1 MMSQEPHKRKVNQ
14 MGEPMRKGRSLIVGV
29 VCGAVCVAGMML
41 YAHEIELNVEQ
52 ERAEVLARYGST
64 QVEAYVATC
73 DIAEGSKV
81 DSANVERRLMPGEL
95 LPEGAVTD
103 LAQIKAQPAQARI
116 YSGEVL
122 LTQRFEQVDGSVL
135 QVPDGLC
142 AVSVPA
148 KAVSAV
154 GGSVRA
160 GDKVNVYS
168 TSAKSTDLL
177 VANVEVLATSAST
190 GSKKDEANDVSWIT
204 LAAKPS
210 EVNELIAAAGV
221 SDLYFTLP
229 SEKFVAS
236 DMRSNVKAQSGEMAA
251 DSENAVEGD
260 EGKNETSASK
270 TAGALSD
277 SSLSVESST
286 GEANSE
292 EASGA
297 EGSSKTQLN
306 GKKEA

>member
-1 MMSQEPHKRKVNQ
+1 MMSQEPHKRKTNQ

-29 VCGAVCVAGMML
+29 VCGVVCVAGMML

-236 DMRSNVKAQSGEMAA
+236 DMRSSAKAQSGEMAA

-260 EGKNETSASK
+260 EGKK
-270 TAGALSD
+270 
-277 SSLSVESST
+277 
-286 GEANSE
+286 
-292 EASGA
+292 
-297 EGSSKTQLN
+297 
-306 GKKEA
+306 